1 MIFLE
6 HNSHFL
12 NVSCEYNANFFCHRV
27 MLTIGCPMK
36 FHNYPMDT
44 QTCRLAL
51 QSFGYDL
58 NHNFY
63 QWLRP
68 PRIRRDINLD
78 NHEIK
83 MTHFNFTYSSEGKE
97 NIITPSQD
105 CTRP

>member
-1 MIFLE
+1 MLT
-6 HNSHFL
+6 
-12 NVSCEYNANFFCHRV
+12 FFCDRV

-97 NIITPSQD
+97 NIFQARTELVLTTLQSMMNVKLSKQ
-105 CTRP
+105 RF